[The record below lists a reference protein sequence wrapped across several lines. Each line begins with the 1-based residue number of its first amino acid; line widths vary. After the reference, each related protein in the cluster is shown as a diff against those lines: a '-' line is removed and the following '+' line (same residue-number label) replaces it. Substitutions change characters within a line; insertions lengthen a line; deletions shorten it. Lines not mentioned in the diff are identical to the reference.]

1 MKKVFIL
8 LLLVLQVAAVAFA
21 SGSTEETK
29 AWFNADK
36 VADQS
41 VKYVATQR
49 SATISFNF
57 TSI

>member
-41 VKYVATQR
+41 VKYVEYAR
-49 SATISFNF
+49 LYFNN
-57 TSI
+57 IN